1 MLKSTIIEIPS
12 IETERTIL
20 RAHRPGD
27 FDAYTEMWAAP
38 EVTRFIGGYARTRDE
53 SWIRFLRHA
62 GTWAMLGYGFWAIED
77 KASGRFIGEAGYHQ
91 IFRNMTPSIDG
102 FPECGWA
109 LAPDMQGRG
118 LATEIVTAV
127 VAWGDRTLGG
137 QRQVCIIDRDNHAS
151 IRLAGKCG
159 FGNPVDATF
168 GEGTVLLFE
177 RLPATARRAAIDAEH
192 LRR

>member
-1 MLKSTIIEIPS
+1 MPASTIIEIPS

-27 FDAYTEMWAAP
+27 FDAYAAMWARQ
-38 EVTRFIGGYARTRDE
+38 EVTRFIGGFARSRDE

-62 GTWAMLGYGFWAIED
+62 GTWAMLGYGFWAVED
-77 KASGRFIGEAGYHQ
+77 KRSGRFIGEAGYHQ
-91 IFRNMTPSIDG
+91 IYRDMTPSIDG

-109 LAPDMQGRG
+109 LIPEMHGKG

-127 VAWGDRTLGG
+127 VAWGDQKLGG

-151 IRLAGKCG
+151 ICVAGKCG
-159 FGNPVDATF
+159 FGNPVEALF
-168 GEGTVLLFE
+168 GEETVFLFE
-177 RLPATARRAAIDAEH
+177 RRPAAV
-192 LRR
+192 